1 MSMNNTAIEAR
12 KISEIAVKSGT
23 MADNALSALAENKG
37 DAYALEVAR
46 QLPPSAKSSIVREHD
61 FTKPS
66 LLGLLSEPSD
76 IVNVMAG
83 DPITWPNPNH
93 MSDNEILQF
102 LEDIRTLIASLIL
115 SKEDDEM
122 WLREVFDEIMESE
135 NAMLFMSIAFADFV
149 RDTGFKYEFH
159 IPYSHQ
165 GHGNIGHLHHLMCVH
180 APNMLKRIGTI
191 ATRYLSREWQ
201 TALADVRAHAQN
213 IEVKEVA
220 GVSNML
226 EDL

>member
-1 MSMNNTAIEAR
+1 MNVVTEAR
-12 KISEIAVKSGT
+12 RISEIAVKSGVI
-23 MADNALSALAENKG
+23 ADSVLSALAEKG
-37 DAYALEVAR
+37 DEYALEVVR

-76 IVNVMAG
+76 IVNVIVG
-83 DPITWPNPNH
+83 DPITWPNPEH
-93 MSDNEILQF
+93 MSDDAILQF
-102 LEDIRTLIASLIL
+102 LEDIRTLVTSLIL

-165 GHGNIGHLHHLMCVH
+165 GHGTLGHLHRLMSAH
-180 APNMLKRIGTI
+180 APDMLECIGDI
-191 ATRYLSREWQ
+191 ASRHMSREWR

-213 IEVKEVA
+213 IEVEVE